1 MDPQAHQRQ
10 SSEPVWNER
19 HGDVEVIR
27 LLKSRIVELEAEI
40 KAYEDLLADLP
51 GVFERRFQQR
61 LEPLM
66 ERYRLLAEQ
75 VDQQQAD
82 RPKAALPE
90 ASEPDNVVRFQGLR
104 LPKFLQ
110 KQRRSG

>member
-1 MDPQAHQRQ
+1 MDPQAHKHQ
-10 SSEPVWNER
+10 SSEPIWNER

-90 ASEPDNVVRFQGLR
+90 ASEPDNVVRFPGLR

-110 KQRRSG
+110 KQKRSG

>member
-90 ASEPDNVVRFQGLR
+90 ASEPDNVVRFPSLR

>member
-1 MDPQAHQRQ
+1 MDSQPDQPQ
-10 SSEPVWNER
+10 STEPVWNER

-82 RPKAALPE
+82 RPTAALPE
-90 ASEPDNVVRFQGLR
+90 ASEPDNVVRFPGLR